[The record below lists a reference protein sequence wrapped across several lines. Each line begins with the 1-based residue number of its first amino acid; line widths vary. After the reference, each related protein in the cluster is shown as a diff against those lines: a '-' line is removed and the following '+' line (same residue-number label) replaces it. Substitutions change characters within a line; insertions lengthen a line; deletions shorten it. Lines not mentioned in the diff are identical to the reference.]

1 MAVTIKDVAQAAN
14 VSVASVSRVLNGH
27 ATVTEETRAHILA
40 IMKQLRYVPHVGAR
54 SLSTSLT
61 STVGVLLPD
70 LYGEYFSEMIR
81 GIDGAARSRGLHLL
95 VASLHGGA
103 DEAATALRT
112 MRGRVDGLLVMS
124 PHADAAFLSDNLP
137 ERLPIVLLNSG
148 AGGGSYAS
156 VSIDNYSAAYAM
168 VEHLTACG
176 HRSIGFISGP
186 AANFEAQ
193 ERLRGYRAALA
204 ALLPEAREE
213 VHEGDFT
220 EEAGARV
227 GAALARRMAGK
238 KRPPRALFAANDM
251 MAIGARLALQDAG
264 VDVPGDIALA
274 GFDDIPV
281 ARYVTPALT
290 TVRVPIAGMGA
301 RALDRLAGLIGCR
314 SDVNNGN
321 SSGAAETLDAQLVVR
336 ASSGPLVPN
345 APDASHRIL
354 QKGDGS

>member
-61 STVGVLLPD
+61 NTVGVLLPD

-81 GIDGAARSRGLHLL
+81 GIDGAARRRGLHLL

-137 ERLPIVLLNSG
+137 EHLPIVLLNSC
-148 AGGGSYAS
+148 AGGGAYAS

-168 VEHLTACG
+168 VEHLAASG
-176 HRSIGFISGP
+176 HRSIGFITGP
-186 AANFEAQ
+186 AGNFEAQ

-204 ALLPEAREE
+204 ALLPGAREE
-213 VHEGDFT
+213 LHEGDFS

-227 GAALARRMAGK
+227 GAALARRIGARTGARK
-238 KRPPRALFAANDM
+238 EANQRRPHALFAANDM
-251 MAIGARLALQDAG
+251 MAIGAQLALQAAG

-290 TVRVPIAGMGA
+290 TVRVPIAGMGEQ
-301 RALDRLAGLIGCR
+301 ALDRLAGLVAGEA
-314 SDVNNGN
+314 GG
-321 SSGAAETLDAQLVVR
+321 GAQTLEAQLVVR
-336 ASSGPLVPN
+336 ASSGHTGR
-345 APDASHRIL
+345 AASHRIPI
-354 QKGDGS
+354 KGD